1 MYFCRKK
8 YLIEMKITIIAG
20 ARPNFMKIAPILKA
34 IETANEKGNDITARL
49 VFTGRKNDPSLES
62 SLFADLGM
70 PEPDSF
76 LEVDSNDYF
85 QRMAGILVAFA
96 KELDEYPAQLV
107 MVVDDLT
114 PTMACTLVARKKGIK
129 VAHLVA
135 GIRNF
140 DLNTPKELNR
150 LISDGLSDILFT
162 AGQSA
167 NRNLTQTGVE
177 QAKIYLVGNIL
188 MDTLRQNYHRF
199 ERPSAF
205 ADLNLQDQQYLLL
218 TLNRRKLVENDS
230 QMKELLTTLLQ
241 TTNLP
246 IVAPVHTYVKNKIQ
260 ELGISDSRLY
270 LLTPQSYLHFGYL
283 ESHAKA
289 IVTDSGNVAE
299 EATFLGLPCITL
311 NKYAEHQ
318 ETVSIGTNCLVGQD
332 AQSFKAALEALQKG
346 QWKEGHL
353 PERWDG
359 RTAERIVQTLCQL
372 DL

>member
-1 MYFCRKK
+1 
-8 YLIEMKITIIAG
+8 MKITIIAG
-20 ARPNFMKIAPILKA
+20 ARPNFMKIAPLYKA
-34 IETANEKGNDITARL
+34 IKQAKENGEDIIARL
-49 VFTGRKNDPSLES
+49 VFTGKKDEPSLEQ
-62 SLFADLGM
+62 SLFNDLGIAQ
-70 PEPDSF
+70 PDSY
-76 LEVDSNDYF
+76 LGVESNDYF

-96 KELDEYPAQLV
+96 QELEEHPAQLV

-199 ERPSAF
+199 VRPKMF
-205 ADLNLQDQQYLLL
+205 AELNLQDHSYILL
-218 TLNRRKLVENDS
+218 TLNRRRLIENHE
-230 QMKELLTTLLQ
+230 QLKALLTTLIEE
-241 TTNLP
+241 TDLP
-246 IVAPVHTYVKNKIQ
+246 IIAPVHDYVKEKIE
-260 ELGISDSRLY
+260 ELGLPEDRLH
-270 LLTPQSYLHFGYL
+270 LLSPQSYLKFGYL

-299 EATFLGLPCITL
+299 EATFLGVPCISL
-311 NKYAEHQ
+311 NKYAEHP
-318 ETVSIGTNCLVGQD
+318 ETVSIGTNYLAGQD
-332 AQSFKAALEALQKG
+332 ADALKTALQSLKKG

-359 RTAERIVQTLCQL
+359 RTAERIVQTLCQMEL
-372 DL
+372 